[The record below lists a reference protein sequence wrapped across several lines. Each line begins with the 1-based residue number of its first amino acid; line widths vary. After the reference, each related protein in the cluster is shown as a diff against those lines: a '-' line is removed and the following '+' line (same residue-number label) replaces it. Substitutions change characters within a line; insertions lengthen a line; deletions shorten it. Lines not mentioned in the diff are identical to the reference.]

1 MAGLQQLEVHQLL
14 IGVALTAIAL
24 TAAQLAV
31 VGRAQLCPPV
41 ALEVRALLV
50 PQEDP
55 RLADRAALFAA
66 RARARAVG
74 SQLAEPRARAPWVLH
89 SDSASE
95 PRVTKSDSEV
105 GSAGVV

>member
-1 MAGLQQLEVHQLL
+1 M
-14 IGVALTAIAL
+14 VAQVEAVAV
-24 TAAQLAV
+24 AA
-31 VGRAQLCPPV
+31 R
-41 ALEVRALLV
+41 EVRALLV